1 MNLAEYIA
9 QPALSGETGQALH
22 PFLDTE
28 VYFNRSPESESSPLS
43 PLASSKEVDWPLEAR
58 RIGEQV
64 MLVFYTTA
72 THHRLEQPCASLP
85 LRECLQISF
94 DFPGADAIA
103 LVNPDMSWKSFRKED
118 LEKLLGPQAGGYR

>member
-9 QPALSGETGQALH
+9 QPAVPGETGLALQ
-22 PFLDTE
+22 PFLDVQ
-28 VYFNRSPESESSPLS
+28 VYFNRPPEGGSTPLKS
-43 PLASSKEVDWPLEAR
+43 RDEIDWPLEAK

-64 MLVFYTTA
+64 MLVFYTVP
-72 THHRLEQPCASLP
+72 THARLQAPYANLP

-103 LVNPDMSWKSFRKED
+103 LVNPDMSWKAFRKED
-118 LEKLLGPQAGGYR
+118 LEKLIGPQTSGYR

>member
-1 MNLAEYIA
+1 MNLTEHIA
-9 QPALSGETGQALH
+9 QPALQGETGLALQ

-28 VYFNRSPESESSPLS
+28 IYFNRSSENGSMPSTPLT
-43 PLASSKEVDWPLEAR
+43 SSKEVDWPLEAR

-72 THHRLEQPCASLP
+72 THPRLEQPFAALP

-103 LVNPDMSWKSFRKED
+103 LVNPDMRWKSYRKED

>member
-9 QPALSGETGQALH
+9 QPAASGETGQALR

-28 VYFNRSPESESSPLS
+28 IYFNRNHSPESGHAPLTT
-43 PLASSKEVDWPLEAR
+43 SKEVDWPLEAR
-58 RIGEQV
+58 RMGEQV
-64 MLVFYTTA
+64 MLVFYTTP
-72 THHRLEQPCASLP
+72 THARLEQPCASLP